1 MSSVPD
7 RVVEIR
13 RMHAAY
19 VRLTGLSVVLDL
31 AGYRERLWFDWLRM
45 GWTEG
50 DLAVV
55 VGYVKRCIARNE
67 RGFNYGTLKFGSLV
81 GQVDRFEELLAEAR
95 AVGRGRGGDQAR
107 AAVLRESGRGEAEI
121 RNPKSEIRSAGA
133 IAAGVISDP
142 GRAAAALEELRKM
155 KANL

>member
-13 RMHAAY
+13 RLHAAY

-31 AGYRERLWFDWLRM
+31 AGYRERLWFDWLQM
-45 GWTEG
+45 GWTEK

-81 GQVDRFEELLAEAR
+81 GQVDKFEEILAEAR
-95 AVGRGRGGDQAR
+95 AVGRQPEGRNPR
-107 AAVLRESGRGEAEI
+107 AEILRASGRDSQGPIANSQ
-121 RNPKSEIRSAGA
+121 RAGDVV
-133 IAAGVISDP
+133 AGLASDP

>member
-1 MSSVPD
+1 MSSVTD

-13 RMHAAY
+13 NLHGAY

-55 VGYVKRCIARNE
+55 VGYVKRCISRNE
-67 RGFNYGTLKFGSLV
+67 RGFNYGTLKFGSLI
-81 GQVDRFEELLAEAR
+81 GQVDKFEEILAEAR
-95 AVGRGRGGDQAR
+95 AVGRKPEGRNPRAEILRATGRGGETSNIEHPTSNIQQ
-107 AAVLRESGRGEAEI
+107 
-121 RNPKSEIRSAGA
+121 
-133 IAAGVISDP
+133 VIERMESDP